1 MSSLGFPTPSGFL
14 ELEARVG
21 AGEKRQNELM
31 VIRNYV
37 NVTSDVGQDEVVCFF
52 NLIFHAGLG

>member
-1 MSSLGFPTPSGFL
+1 MILAASHPLRLSG
-14 ELEARVG
+14 VG
-21 AGEKRQNELM
+21 ARERLWDELM

-37 NVTSDVGQDEVVCFF
+37 NVTSNIGWDEVVCFF